1 MNNEKHTDNI
11 LYTCHD
17 QFLVESCY
25 TKKWA
30 DHDEPLWQTS
40 ADITLA
46 QERDTRLPGYENGCF
61 IFKSNTLGVDEIH
74 LWNIR

>member
-1 MNNEKHTDNI
+1 MINFLLKAVIARNELKG
-11 LYTCHD
+11 
-17 QFLVESCY
+17 
-25 TKKWA
+25 
-30 DHDEPLWQTS
+30 HDEPLWQTS

-74 LWNIR
+74 L